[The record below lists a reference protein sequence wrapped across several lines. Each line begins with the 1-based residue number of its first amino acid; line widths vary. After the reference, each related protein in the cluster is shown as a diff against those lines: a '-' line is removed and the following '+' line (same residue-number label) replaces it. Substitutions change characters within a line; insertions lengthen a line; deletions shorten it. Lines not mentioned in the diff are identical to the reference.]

1 MEWNWQKFYEKAEG
15 WLITTGPKIILAIL
29 ILIIG
34 FWFIRKLNKWVR
46 IGMDRKR
53 FNPSLRY
60 FFENLLA
67 ISLQVF
73 LIFLVLQVAGIQLTF
88 LTAIIA
94 GLSVTAGLALSGTL
108 QNFVSGIL
116 ILLMKPFKV
125 GDIINTQSQEG
136 TVTSIQIFYTTV
148 LTYDNKTI
156 LVPNA
161 QLSNNVVINLSKEG
175 KRRLDLD
182 LKFGYSTDYEKVK
195 SILQSTLTDIDGI
208 DSEQAPRIGVSSLET
223 DKYAVSIN
231 VWVASH
237 GFTDLKLKLQEMILK
252 NLVTAGIKLPG
263 TS

>member
-1 MEWNWQKFYEKAEG
+1 MEWNWQKFYDKGET
-15 WLITTGPKIILAIL
+15 WLITTGPRIIIAIL
-29 ILIIG
+29 VLIIG
-34 FWFIRKLNKWVR
+34 FWLIRKLNKWVK
-46 IGMDRKR
+46 IGMERKKI
-53 FNPSLRY
+53 NPSLRY

-67 ISLQVF
+67 ISLQIF
-73 LIFLVLQVAGIQLTF
+73 LIFFVLQVAGIQLTF

-136 TVTSIQIFYTTV
+136 TVTTIQIFYTTV

-156 LVPNA
+156 LVPNG

-175 KRRLDLD
+175 KRRLDLEI
-182 LKFGYSTDYEKVK
+182 KFGYNTDYEKVK
-195 SILQSTLTDIDGI
+195 SILLSTLNGI
-208 DSEQAPRIGVSSLET
+208 GEINTEEVPRIGVSSLDT

-252 NLVTAGIKLPG
+252 NLIRSGIKLPG
-263 TS
+263 T